1 MDQRWVNARA
11 TGIHVCTVVPSLSTV
26 AIIIDNRT
34 VLPNVFPTSPL
45 QLSLKLY
52 FVNSIK
58 LLVLDSSRSYDTA
71 RVGLPTAY
79 IYRYVA
85 VIRTA
90 GTSTL
95 RYPSFNGPVSY
106 RNDLIYVFSK
116 DMPMRVQQPF
126 LIANLLHRQ
135 FDRTHAWCYTMA
147 LRSSLNQFRDRR

>member
-79 IYRYVA
+79 IYRYV
-85 VIRTA
+85 V
-90 GTSTL
+90 
-95 RYPSFNGPVSY
+95 
-106 RNDLIYVFSK
+106 
-116 DMPMRVQQPF
+116 VQQLYVPLGRQLSVTPASMGLF
-126 LIANLLHRQ
+126 PIAM
-135 FDRTHAWCYTMA
+135 T
-147 LRSSLNQFRDRR
+147 